1 MLKSG
6 LECKS
11 SFEFELTSPC
21 LGKWRS
27 CISCILGFTT
37 EILVAN
43 TAIYRWFF
51 LFLTK

>member
-21 LGKWRS
+21 LGKS